1 MNFSNAQLQQ
11 LWLNAG
17 GDPTQANTM
26 AAIALAESSGNPA
39 DVNSNASEGAT
50 GSWGLWQING
60 DAHPQFD
67 HQSLLSPQYNAAAAV
82 AVYQSQG
89 LGAWSTYKNGAYAK
103 YLTGAN
109 GSGAP
114 SSSSSTTSVYTQVV
128 QTSLNPLVLLNSW
141 ITGPTD
147 VLYKTFALCAVLIVL
162 GAIKQTQQYAGWAA
176 LCILFV
182 LMIQQQPKAAA
193 AASTGWT
200 DAPSI
205 L

>member
-1 MNFSNAQLQQ
+1 M
-11 LWLNAG
+11 LN
-17 GDPTQANTM
+17 
-26 AAIALAESSGNPA
+26 
-39 DVNSNASEGAT
+39 
-50 GSWGLWQING
+50 
-60 DAHPQFD
+60 
-67 HQSLLSPQYNAAAAV
+67 PQYNAAAAV

-89 LGAWSTYKNGAYAK
+89 LGAWSTYKSGAYAK

-109 GSGAP
+109 GSTAP
-114 SSSSSTTSVYTQVV
+114 SSSGASGATTSAYTQVV